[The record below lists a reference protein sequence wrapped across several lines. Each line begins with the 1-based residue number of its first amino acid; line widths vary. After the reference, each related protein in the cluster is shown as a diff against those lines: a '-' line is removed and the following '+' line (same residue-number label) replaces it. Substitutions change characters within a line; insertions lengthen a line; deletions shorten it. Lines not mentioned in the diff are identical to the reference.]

1 MSTYYIPQANI
12 ASITVLPVIG
22 HGIHLTSK
30 VDDQPLIENCQLDEE
45 FSWSDKCTKY
55 LVPIQL
61 IIFIVFLTVL
71 VIMT

>member
-1 MSTYYIPQANI
+1 MSTYYTPQANI

-55 LVPIQL
+55 LVQYRGTIL
-61 IIFIVFLTVL
+61 IYY
-71 VIMT
+71 